1 MAQSS
6 RSIVVPLAT
15 NLHLAFDA
23 QLLRTHTVW
32 QGDSLNLFGPPYT
45 GTATRFVCD
54 FTGPRLWGSL
64 ARNPWTFDAVAADT
78 DGPLTRFKGHS
89 TLGGAHA
96 FVYELYPP
104 GDSHVPV
111 IESPRLEQVG
121 GQNVIIRR
129 FEVGP
134 LARRVRL
141 NAHDEPGDPVN
152 IFGVAGAQGIRTP
165 AGVLV
170 SVLRGLPSGNFLPLV
185 TSTPVAEVL
194 NRERDGKGPS
204 SALVTNVVAGR
215 KVTLRVG
222 IPPNEQSQTFEI
234 ASAVVADLNAASALA
249 KQLAGPVKPLPAPP
263 HLTNAAAVFLPDP
276 TFTDKPGGDEFY
288 SVEHFPCR
296 RTSSSPSPAW
306 TSCPTAASPSRRFR
320 ARSSSSRARP
330 ATRRRRSGGGSRAA

>member
-1 MAQSS
+1 VRLPLNILSAALLFTLTQRSPAQAPPKSAAPAVVAAHDPADIPFRRAPMAQSS

-23 QLLRTHTVW
+23 QFLRTHTVW

-54 FTGPRLWGSL
+54 FTGTRLWGSL

-185 TSTPVAEVL
+185 TSTPVTEVL
-194 NRERDGKGPS
+194 NSERDGKGPS
-204 SALVTNVVAGR
+204 SALVT
-215 KVTLRVG
+215 LSL
-222 IPPNEQSQTFEI
+222 IHI
-234 ASAVVADLNAASALA
+234 
-249 KQLAGPVKPLPAPP
+249 
-263 HLTNAAAVFLPDP
+263 
-276 TFTDKPGGDEFY
+276 
-288 SVEHFPCR
+288 
-296 RTSSSPSPAW
+296 
-306 TSCPTAASPSRRFR
+306 
-320 ARSSSSRARP
+320 
-330 ATRRRRSGGGSRAA
+330 

>member
-1 MAQSS
+1 MAQAS
-6 RSIVVPLAT
+6 RSLVIPLAT

-54 FTGPRLWGSL
+54 FTGTRLWGSL
-64 ARNPWTFDAVAADT
+64 ARSPWTFDAVAADT

-89 TLGGAHA
+89 TVCGAAA

-104 GDSHVPV
+104 GDSPVAV
-111 IESPRLEQVG
+111 IESPRLERVG
-121 GQNVIIRR
+121 EHRIVIRR
-129 FEVGP
+129 FEIGP

-141 NAHDEPGDPVN
+141 NAHDEPGDPIN

-170 SVLRGLPSGNFLPLV
+170 AVLRGLPGGNFLPLV
-185 TSTPVAEVL
+185 TSTPVTEILVS
-194 NRERDGKGPS
+194 ERDGKGPY
-204 SALVTNVVAGR
+204 SALVTNVVTGR

-222 IPPNEQSQTFEI
+222 IPPNEQPQTFEI

-249 KQLAGPVKPLPAPP
+249 RQLAKPLEKW
-263 HLTNAAAVFLPDP
+263 P
-276 TFTDKPGGDEFY
+276 T
-288 SVEHFPCR
+288 
-296 RTSSSPSPAW
+296 PSA
-306 TSCPTAASPSRRFR
+306 TSCHARTARKAYWEASSCFL
-320 ARSSSSRARP
+320 
-330 ATRRRRSGGGSRAA
+330 